1 MQALVAYTTSVV
13 GAIDVPL
20 FVALCIKSAEQVKAL
35 WLLVSKSVALC
46 IKEALCLFVKKRQSR
61 SRLCDSLNQ
70 RVWLF
75 VSKRL
80 CDSLNQR
87 VWLFVSKRLCGSFNQ
102 SGRAGQGEN
111 YSQTTPKQWQK
122 QRPKQQVSLVTLV
135 ATIASIILCLC
146 GRVLFC
152 LVDPQNIINDTG
164 DISVVG
170 N

>member
-61 SRLCDSLNQ
+61 S
-70 RVWLF
+70 
-75 VSKRL
+75 RL